1 MREVKQNSTPR
12 KAHCRGPLTIKRAPL
27 LPRCGPRRLG
37 PSRPGHFSPHE
48 RNRSTACR
56 SNLACNCARRASAAD
71 RLLNLA
77 FDASRRV
84 WPLITYQKDEPSK
97 RSPYVESLHGRGL
110 GFRGRRLNS
119 ATRTASRPCLL
130 CHQILI
136 VRSAARIA
144 ACRVPSI
151 DPCLGLGDE
160 WTIQTHWFF
169 PMALLIS

>member
-1 MREVKQNSTPR
+1 MAPLPSSGRHFCPAAARVVL
-12 KAHCRGPLTIKRAPL
+12 GPLGLVI
-27 LPRCGPRRLG
+27 
-37 PSRPGHFSPHE
+37 SRPMRGIAA
-48 RNRSTACR
+48 R
-56 SNLACNCARRASAAD
+56 LAARTWPCNCARRASAAD

-84 WPLITYQKDEPSK
+84 WQLITYQKDEPSK

>member
-1 MREVKQNSTPR
+1 M
-12 KAHCRGPLTIKRAPL
+12 APL
-27 LPRCGPRRLG
+27 PSSGRHFCPAAARVLG

-56 SNLACNCARRASAAD
+56 SNLALQLCPPRFCGRPTLELGFRRKPAGMAID
-71 RLLNLA
+71 
-77 FDASRRV
+77 DAPIGRTV
-84 WPLITYQKDEPSK
+84 QAEPA
-97 RSPYVESLHGRGL
+97 PYVDSLHGRGL